1 MTWLIVALLAVAA
14 VVIALGHLRLLHR
27 QADVEATR
35 RQIEALVGQAQALPA
50 GAARSR
56 LEARLASV
64 IELHQRELARY
75 RATPGARINR
85 WKPRA
90 LPPKPG

>member
-1 MTWLIVALLAVAA
+1 MTWLIVALLAAAA

-35 RQIEALVGQAQALPA
+35 RQIEALVAQAAALPP
-50 GAARSR
+50 GEARSR
-56 LEARLASV
+56 LEARRV
-64 IELHQRELARY
+64 WVTELHQRELARY

-90 LPPKPG
+90 LPLE